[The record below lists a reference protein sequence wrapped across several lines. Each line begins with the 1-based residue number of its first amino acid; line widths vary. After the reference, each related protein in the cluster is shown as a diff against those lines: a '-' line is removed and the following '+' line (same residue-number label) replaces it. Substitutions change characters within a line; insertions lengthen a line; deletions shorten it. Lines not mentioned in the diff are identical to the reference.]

1 MDIKKGKYYRF
12 DGPNGF
18 TVKALDNSYDATFRA
33 VVVLQGD
40 YTHKVGHISSAWS
53 NTSFVES
60 DLSEFLEEANK
71 RYPIFSHYNCVGGD
85 PEGKGGEGC
94 VSEVEYQAKLWYYN
108 DELRGVDMGN
118 YVVYNFCIDKWAE
131 PIIETDESRVS
142 VFVENDLFNM
152 DTNEDRLAYASKH
165 YPIGTKYIPIDC
177 DGKLMYNKYN
187 SSYAPRLWDVSDND
201 DIEVGSGLIYHHL
214 TNQWAEIIE
223 EVKQEEKV
231 METQKLSRQGLKEI
245 HGVACPNWKDVLAHY
260 GSRNPLEN
268 YIELTQDE
276 VDKMFKDCTKDQ
288 LPIVSKYLK
297 KDDGSVD
304 VSKMRFKN
312 NGVRSDNDDLITI
325 RTVGEYKDKAF
336 YLTSFYNWEI
346 KTDSLGKL
354 CLIPTKK
361 K

>member
-1 MDIKKGKYYRF
+1 
-12 DGPNGF
+12 
-18 TVKALDNSYDATFRA
+18 
-33 VVVLQGD
+33 
-40 YTHKVGHISSAWS
+40 
-53 NTSFVES
+53 
-60 DLSEFLEEANK
+60 
-71 RYPIFSHYNCVGGD
+71 
-85 PEGKGGEGC
+85 
-94 VSEVEYQAKLWYYN
+94 
-108 DELRGVDMGN
+108 
-118 YVVYNFCIDKWAE
+118 
-131 PIIETDESRVS
+131 
-142 VFVENDLFNM
+142 
-152 DTNEDRLAYASKH
+152 
-165 YPIGTKYIPIDC
+165 
-177 DGKLMYNKYN
+177 
-187 SSYAPRLWDVSDND
+187 
-201 DIEVGSGLIYHHL
+201 
-214 TNQWAEIIE
+214 
-223 EVKQEEKV
+223 

-268 YIELTQDE
+268 YIELTQEE
-276 VDKMFKDCTKDQ
+276 VNKMFKDCTKDQ

>member
-1 MDIKKGKYYRF
+1 
-12 DGPNGF
+12 
-18 TVKALDNSYDATFRA
+18 
-33 VVVLQGD
+33 
-40 YTHKVGHISSAWS
+40 
-53 NTSFVES
+53 
-60 DLSEFLEEANK
+60 
-71 RYPIFSHYNCVGGD
+71 
-85 PEGKGGEGC
+85 
-94 VSEVEYQAKLWYYN
+94 
-108 DELRGVDMGN
+108 
-118 YVVYNFCIDKWAE
+118 
-131 PIIETDESRVS
+131 
-142 VFVENDLFNM
+142 M
-152 DTNEDRLAYASKH
+152 DTNEGRLAYASKH

-231 METQKLSRQGLKEI
+231 METQKLSRKGLKEI
-245 HGVACPNWKDVLAHY
+245 HAVACERWKGILEGY
-260 GSRNPLEN
+260 GTRNPLED
-268 YIELTQDE
+268 YVELTKDE
-276 VDKMFKDCTKDQ
+276 VSYIFYASTKDQ